1 MMPFLSGSIS
11 EVSVAPKSV
20 TCRCPIVS
28 RESEPIQVITKT
40 DMWVK
45 LGEAVMRARLI
56 YRGRQAPS
64 VGESVDR
71 GLLARHRSESLAD
84 NPPRHFIFPL
94 LHAALLVWA
103 PRWLS

>member
-71 GLLARHRSESLAD
+71 GLLARHRSEGLAD